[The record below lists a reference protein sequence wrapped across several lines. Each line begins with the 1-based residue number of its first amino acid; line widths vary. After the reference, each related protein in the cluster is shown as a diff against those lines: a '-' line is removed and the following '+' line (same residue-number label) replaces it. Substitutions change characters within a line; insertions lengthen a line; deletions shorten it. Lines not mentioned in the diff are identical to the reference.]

1 MKRLVNL
8 NDYERFYNNYLKKIL
23 RVRVPGTIGH
33 REVKQ
38 VSLNLFYNFL
48 CFSFSGILMWKDPV
62 KSNANFSIVFFLVE
76 SFILLSVIELRIA
89 HISIQALY
97 KVVLNIHIF

>member
-8 NDYERFYNNYLKKIL
+8 NDYERFYNNILKKIL

-38 VSLNLFYNFL
+38 VGFY
-48 CFSFSGILMWKDPV
+48 
-62 KSNANFSIVFFLVE
+62 ARYYLVM
-76 SFILLSVIELRIA
+76 
-89 HISIQALY
+89 HPLY
-97 KVVLNIHIF
+97 PL